1 MSKTHDSLAKVCD
14 AISDRKGERVTVL
27 DIREVS
33 TFTDFFVI
41 CSGSNR
47 KQNQAICDAIR
58 ERLKTEKRLTPASLE
73 GYDSADWILMDYID
87 FVIHIF
93 SERARDFYKLEK
105 LWSDGIE
112 LQPRLLTA

>member
-1 MSKTHDSLAKVCD
+1 MSKTHEALARVCD
-14 AISDRKGERVTVL
+14 AISNKKGERVTVL
-27 DIREVS
+27 DVRKIS
-33 TFTDFFVI
+33 SFTDFFVI

-47 KQNQAICDAIR
+47 RQNQAICDEIR
-58 ERLKTEKRLTPASLE
+58 ERLKAEKRLSPASLE
-73 GYDSADWILMDYID
+73 GYESADWILMDYLD

-112 LQPRLLTA
+112 LQPQVLTA